1 MEDVLSNNMVSVPVE
16 EYEYLKN
23 CEVFVQTVIKTLFGD
38 YRQYMEY
45 DDSKNDSDGTAASEK
60 S

>member
-38 YRQYMEY
+38 YRQYMEC
-45 DDSKNDSDGTAASEK
+45 DDSKNDSDETAASEK

>member
-23 CEVFVQTVIKTLFGD
+23 CEVFVHTVIKTLFGD

-45 DDSKNDSDGTAASEK
+45 DDNKNDSDETAASEK